1 MNGAPGHPTTIIW
14 VWSKLSTMAH
24 IGINATLRDILRDII
39 YDTLMK
45 KYFTSSGPHRDII
58 FDNIVSDISSGSV
71 YGICFLTFYSGI
83 LSDILFAH
91 YFLAF
96 YLASFLTSYLVYFLA
111 SILTFLAFFLI
122 IYLASIL
129 TFFPA
134 SLLALYHFVLH
145 SIWHSLAYLL
155 ILFLAFCLVYLR
167 RFFVVEVWR
176 GILRSRACSWDPAE
190 EGGRGGGGR
199 GGPDDIKSNN
209 PHLTGGEQYP
219 GCIGK
224 KQQQTTHQKHVFPWG
239 DYVRIRFDCFSHQA
253 PWGLNHDPLHRKQS
267 GAILDST
274 DNDFTIGLVSTK
286 NLQDLL
292 LHHSFDILDIAGLCM
307 EVYLK
312 GISIPSEHVLNW
324 WIQEAVLLFSPFPGW
339 QKAAIRLA
347 EDRSGISAIRMMT
360 DGPNPSRSNLW
371 WKTKNICIQ

>member
-1 MNGAPGHPTTIIW
+1 MGYW
-14 VWSKLSTMAH
+14 WSWDYIDYMVQSHHRGLNHHSCWDFKSVNHQQWEQTWDEWGSLAIQLSTMAH

-45 KYFTSSGPHRDII
+45 QILYFERSSPWHY

-83 LSDILFAH
+83 LSYILFGH

-96 YLASFLTSYLVYFLA
+96 YLASFLTSYLASFLA

-122 IYLASIL
+122 IYIYLASIL

-134 SLLALYHFVLH
+134 SLLALYHFIWH

-176 GILRSRACSWDPAE
+176 GILRSRACRGPAE
-190 EGGRGGGGR
+190 EGGRGGGGGR
-199 GGPDDIKSNN
+199 GGPNEIKSNN

-219 GCIGK
+219 GCIGTKIKNPSETCPPTDSHSEIWYQQWK
-224 KQQQTTHQKHVFPWG
+224 KKGVITSGLDSIGSQPSTVGIEP
-239 DYVRIRFDCFSHQA
+239 
-253 PWGLNHDPLHRKQS
+253 LNHDPPENHR
-267 GAILDST
+267 GHV
-274 DNDFTIGLVSTK
+274 G
-286 NLQDLL
+286 
-292 LHHSFDILDIAGLCM
+292 FDQKSAGPAT
-307 EVYLK
+307 
-312 GISIPSEHVLNW
+312 SIW
-324 WIQEAVLLFSPFPGW
+324 SPGYCW
-339 QKAAIRLA
+339 
-347 EDRSGISAIRMMT
+347 T
-360 DGPNPSRSNLW
+360 TLW
-371 WKTKNICIQ
+371 WT